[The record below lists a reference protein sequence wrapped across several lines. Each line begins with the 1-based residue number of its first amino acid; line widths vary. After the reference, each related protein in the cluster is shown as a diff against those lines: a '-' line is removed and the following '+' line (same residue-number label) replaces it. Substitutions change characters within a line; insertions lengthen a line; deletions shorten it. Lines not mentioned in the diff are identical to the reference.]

1 MQQLKTVREVSA
13 LTGVSIRALYH
24 YDAIGLL
31 KPTSV
36 TEAGYRLY
44 DEAALRRLSA
54 ILFFRELDFPLR
66 EIGQI
71 LNSPRFDPREALRDQ
86 LKLLELRR
94 DRLDGLIRL
103 ANETLE
109 KGVDTMDF
117 SAFNTEAYDAYA
129 KEAREKWGDTQAYRE
144 YEARGKSSASSD
156 GAAQLT
162 ALFTAFGALRNGAPD
177 IDAAQRAVDDLQR
190 CISAHF
196 YTCTDEILAG
206 LGEMY
211 VGDERFRI
219 NIDRAGGQGT
229 AEFVRNAIRYRL
241 KHRESIE

>member
-1 MQQLKTVREVSA
+1 MPRMKTVREVSA
-13 LTGVSIRALYH
+13 LTGVSIRALHH

-31 KPTSV
+31 KPTFV

-44 DEAALRRLSA
+44 DDEALRRLSA
-54 ILFFRELDFPLR
+54 ILFFRELDLPLR

-71 LNSPRFDPREALRDQ
+71 FDSPRFDPREALRDQ

-103 ANETLE
+103 AKAKLE
-109 KGVDTMDF
+109 EGVDTMDF
-117 SAFNTEAYDAYA
+117 SAFSAKEYDAYM

-144 YEARGKSSASSD
+144 YEARGKNGDASE
-156 GAAQLT
+156 GAALLT
-162 ALFTAFGALRNGAPD
+162 AQFAAFGALRNGAPD
-177 IDAAQRAVDDLQR
+177 SEAAQQAVEDLQK
-190 CISAHF
+190 CITAHF

-211 VGDERFRI
+211 AADERFRA
-219 NIDRAGGQGT
+219 NIDRAGGEGT
-229 AEFVRNAIRYRL
+229 AEFVRDAIRCKL
-241 KHRESIE
+241 KNAEQK